1 MTGSPFPV
9 APKIPTART
18 FHGDT
23 FVDDYEWLRDTS
35 SPRTKTFVAAQNRI
49 AQERLGRL
57 KPLSDRLFEE
67 MSSRIR
73 QTDMSVPVR
82 MDGWWYFARTVE
94 GQQYG
99 VQCRVPVADKNDW
112 TPPLVTGGPGSM
124 PGEQI
129 YMDANKESQ
138 GHDFFALGTLD
149 ISHDGGTMLVGV
161 NTSGDERYDLFLR
174 RLPSGVARP
183 DSALDL
189 PDRITGT
196 GAGACLTP
204 DAAWVFYPRLDA
216 AHRPFQIWRHKVG
229 TDTSS
234 DVLVYEEKDEH
245 FFVGVSLS
253 FDERWLVISS
263 SSKTTSEILRL
274 SVTDPT
280 GTFTPV
286 IARENGVD
294 YDIAFARLGDQDGSD
309 AAEDTGTVQ
318 AADKAGD
325 SGRGTD
331 GAPGTDAG
339 DSGFPVAF
347 VIHDSRDENYEIDV
361 IDLSDDSAGK
371 NKPLTVGEG
380 TVIARGSTPDDDP
393 RTRVGL
399 RIEGIEIYRRFLVL
413 AYRRGGV
420 PRLAVCTKADAT
432 HAFREGRPWPFRDV
446 EPGKGLGNPAE
457 LDPVDHDR
465 AAHHSASCGPS
476 ADGPESQ
483 ISRQAA
489 GQTSATLS
497 SDVPTPAITTQID
510 GPVWDID
517 SVGMP
522 SYDEPHLR
530 YTYGSWTR
538 PAQLHELNVETG
550 ADRLLK
556 KQEVLGGFDAGDYRE
571 RLVRVRA
578 RDGALVPVSLAWKP
592 SVPGMGPDGPVRP
605 APLFVIGYGAY
616 GMSSDPAFSVS
627 RLSFLDRGVLY
638 ATVHVRGGGELGRR
652 WYEDG
657 KELHKKNTFT
667 DFIDA
672 VSALQGAG
680 LADPARTV
688 ADGGSAGGLLMGA
701 VANMAPTLFHAIEA
715 DVPFVD
721 ALTSILKPELPL
733 TVTEWEEWGDPLHD
747 PAVYRYMRSYS
758 PYENVEDAAVREKRF
773 GTRAFPHIFATT
785 SLTDTRVLAVEP
797 LKWIARLQEPAVG
810 ADAFVRVEDEGGHAG
825 ASGRYRA
832 WHRLCEENAW
842 CLSQMGITQ

>member
-35 SPRTKTFVAAQNRI
+35 SPRTKAFVAAQNRI

-99 VQCRVPVADKNDW
+99 VQCRVSVADKNDW
-112 TPPLVTGGPGSM
+112 TPPRVTGDPGSM
-124 PGEQI
+124 HGEQI
-129 YMDANKESQ
+129 YMDANEESR

-161 NTSGDERYDLFLR
+161 DTNGDERYDLFLR

-183 DSALDL
+183 DSSLDL

-204 DAAWVFYPRLDA
+204 DAVWVFYPRLDA

-229 TDTSS
+229 TDASA
-234 DVLVYEEKDEH
+234 DVPVYEEKDER

-286 IARENGVD
+286 IARKDGVD
-294 YDIAFARLGDQDGSD
+294 YDIAFARLGDEDGSVTV
-309 AAEDTGTVQ
+309 EDTAGT
-318 AADKAGD
+318 A
-325 SGRGTD
+325 S
-331 GAPGTDAG
+331 PGMDAG
-339 DSGFPVAF
+339 EPGFPVAF

-361 IDLSDDSAGK
+361 IDLSDDPSGK
-371 NKPLTVGEG
+371 QKRLTVGEG
-380 TVIARGSTPDDDP
+380 TVIARGSTPQDDP
-393 RTRVGL
+393 GTRVGL

-420 PRLAVCTKADAT
+420 PRLAVCTKSAAT
-432 HAFREGRPWPFRDV
+432 AAFRQGRPWPFRDV
-446 EPGKGLGNPAE
+446 EPGKGLGDPAD
-457 LDPVDHDR
+457 LDPVDHDGD
-465 AAHHSASCGPS
+465 AHHSADRGSS
-476 ADGPESQ
+476 EDGPESSH
-483 ISRQAA
+483 SRQAA
-489 GQTSATLS
+489 RQTSATLS
-497 SDVPTPAITTQID
+497 ADASSSDITTQID

-538 PAQLHELNVETG
+538 PSQLHELDVATG

-556 KQEVLGGFDAGDYRE
+556 KQEVLGGFDAGDCRE
-571 RLVRVRA
+571 RLVRVPA

-592 SVPGMGPDGPVRP
+592 SAPGMGPAGPVHP

-638 ATVHVRGGGELGRR
+638 ATVHVRGGASWAGAGTRTARGRR
-652 WYEDG
+652 TRRTRSPTSSTRSG
-657 KELHKKNTFT
+657 GCRRRTGRSRAHGGGRGRRRPAHGRGGQHGA
-667 DFIDA
+667 DA
-672 VSALQGAG
+672 L
-680 LADPARTV
+680 
-688 ADGGSAGGLLMGA
+688 
-701 VANMAPTLFHAIEA
+701 HAIEA
-715 DVPFVD
+715 DVPPGD

-747 PAVYRYMRSYS
+747 PEVYRYMRSYS
-758 PYENVEDAAVREKRF
+758 PYENVEDADTREKRF

-842 CLSQMGITQ
+842 CLSQMGITR